1 MDMIYVDS
9 TSLDQI
15 GFDDGNREVHVVF
28 KNGERYVYA
37 DVSQEVW
44 DDFRNATS
52 KGTFLNRELKAKGYP
67 YRKI

>member
-15 GFDDGNREVHVVF
+15 GFDADAREVHAVF
-28 KNGERYVYA
+28 KNGEHYVYL
-37 DVSQEVW
+37 DVPQDVW
-44 DDFRNATS
+44 EQFRDASS